1 MDEAADGSTATECL
15 NCGAVLRGDFCYQ
28 CGQAAKDTRRLFIGL
43 VQDVFVETLA
53 IDGKLFRS
61 IALLLW
67 RPGRVARRFLDGR
80 RVHYSPPFR
89 LYLFTSVFFFIA
101 AFAIVDL
108 PNGPLTENEQDISEA
123 ALDAAEIEELR
134 ELANDLAVNELT
146 DLEDAL
152 DDMDSGEPKRSFQD
166 ETWEEDVSYSG
177 PAWLEPHVKRMYEA
191 AQRTAK
197 DPRLMIASTR
207 ENLPRFLLIAPVIY
221 ALTLMLLYFY
231 RRKYLIYDHFIVSL
245 YMHAA
250 LYAYLL
256 LALLLSQ
263 IPVIGPWLIIPPLL
277 WAALQP
283 FAVFRQ
289 AYASNWFSVVIKGSI
304 SLTIYLIV
312 FSLIITLG
320 LSFALYQS

>member
-1 MDEAADGSTATECL
+1 MDAAIEDSNAIKCL
-15 NCGAVLRGDFCYQ
+15 NCGTALQGDYCYQ

-43 VQDVFVETLA
+43 VQDVFIETLA
-53 IDGKLFRS
+53 IDGKLIRS

-67 RPGRVARRFLDGR
+67 RPGRVARRFLDGQ
-80 RVHYSPPFR
+80 RVRYSPPFR
-89 LYLFTSVFFFIA
+89 LYLFTSVFFFLA
-101 AFAIVDL
+101 LFAVLKL
-108 PNGPLTENEQDISEA
+108 PDGPPEQVGPDSDV
-123 ALDAAEIEELR
+123 ALNAAEMEDMR
-134 ELANDLAVNELT
+134 ELANDLAVNGVT
-146 DLEDAL
+146 DLEDVL
-152 DDMDSGEPKRSFQD
+152 DDIDSGEVNRSFQD

-207 ENLPRFLLIAPVIY
+207 ANLPRFLLIAPVIY
-221 ALTLMLLYFY
+221 GLTLMLLYVY

-256 LALLLSQ
+256 LALLLSRV
-263 IPVIGPWLIIPPLL
+263 PVIGWWLIAPPLL
-277 WAALQP
+277 WATLQP

-304 SLTIYLIV
+304 SLAIYLLV